1 MIRRIVKYLIIS
13 LGVILAL
20 IISFFFWSTQPNWEE
35 SNYAQININPNVE
48 LLNTKQD
55 SFVIL
60 TYNLGYL
67 SGLTN
72 NKVFPDQKLIKE
84 NQQLVKANIDLVFPD
99 IVALQEVDF
108 DADRS
113 YHIDQANGIAGNTF
127 KYVANVVNWDVR
139 YVPFPYWPPTNH
151 FGQVV
156 SGQSILSKFEL
167 SDLESVKLSRIS
179 TEPFWRDA
187 YYLDR
192 LAQVVKVDI
201 LGKELVLI
209 NVHLEAWDK
218 PTRQQQL
225 QEVIEL
231 WNKYA
236 SDFPVILLGDFNSDP
251 GYEEATINK
260 LLNLSEVNTA
270 NLPVSDYEKT
280 YPSDHPT
287 DRLDYIFYND
297 KLKCNTATVLSTFGQ
312 VSDHL
317 PLLMNFSFKD

>member
-1 MIRRIVKYLIIS
+1 MLRALKYLIIS
-13 LGVILAL
+13 LGVILTL
-20 IISFFFWSTQPNWEE
+20 TISFFFWSTQHNWEE
-35 SNYAQININPNVE
+35 SRYVQININSNAE
-48 LLNTKQD
+48 LLDTKQD
-55 SFVIL
+55 SFLIL

-72 NKVFPDQKLIKE
+72 NKEFPGEELIKE
-84 NQQLVKANIDLVFPD
+84 NQQLVKTNIDLVHPD

-113 YHIDQANGIAGNTF
+113 YHIDQAKGIAGNTF
-127 KYVANVVNWDVR
+127 KYIANVVNWDVR
-139 YVPFPYWPPTNH
+139 YVPFPYWPPADH

-156 SGQSILSKFEL
+156 SGQSVLSKFKL
-167 SDLESVKLSRIS
+167 SDLERIQLSRIS

-192 LAQVVKVDI
+192 LAQVVKVE
-201 LGKELVLI
+201 LSGKELILI

-225 QEVIEL
+225 EEVIEL

-236 SDFPVILLGDFNSDP
+236 SDLPVILLGDFNSDP
-251 GYEEATINK
+251 GYKEATISK
-260 LLNLSEVNTA
+260 LLNLPGVNTV
-270 NLPVSDYEKT
+270 NLPASDYEKT
-280 YPSDHPT
+280 YPSDAPT
-287 DRLDYIFYND
+287 ERLDYIFYND
-297 KLKCNTATVLSTFGQ
+297 KLKCNKAVVVSTFGQ
-312 VSDHL
+312 MSDHL